1 MKKIFLNIFL
11 LFCFFGF
18 SQEYD
23 LSLQLEVKKSYP
35 QKITSEIYSQT
46 TQNNQVFEISTQLK
60 SDIIFQIQRKESNIF
75 HTQASYS
82 DTEMEATIKV
92 NGKENRFIE
101 NNKPLIK
108 EAIKNIVNEPFSIHF
123 NTKGKVTKIPIM
135 DGIFDKSIRNVAKN
149 HSKKQP
155 ISDFQQKAILE
166 QLQQSFGGQTLI
178 SNLETFM
185 AILPKN
191 PVKTGDSWQ
200 ISSFLSKDTNIKVTS
215 EYTLEEVTSEYILIK
230 GKSDINLENERITLN
245 QGQQIALTAKGEITS
260 ELRLDP
266 KTKWIISAHYS
277 QTMKGQ
283 NQAFGDRSHPEGII
297 VPFESIS
304 KISIDN
310 Q

>member
-1 MKKIFLNIFL
+1 MKNIFL
-11 LFCFFGF
+11 SIFLFFCFFGF

-46 TQNNQVFEISTQLK
+46 KQNNQIFEISTQLK
-60 SDIIFQIQRKESNIF
+60 SDMVFQIQRKERNIF
-75 HTQASYS
+75 HAQASYT
-82 DTEMEATIKV
+82 DTKIEATIKV

-101 NNKPLIK
+101 SNKPLIK

-135 DGIFDKSIRNVAKN
+135 DGIFDKSIRNMAKK
-149 HSKKQP
+149 HP

-166 QLQQSFGGQTLI
+166 QLQQSFGGQMLI

-200 ISSFLSKDTNIKVTS
+200 ISSFLSKDTNIKITT

-266 KTKWIISAHYS
+266 KTKWIISAHYA
-277 QTMKGQ
+277 QKMKGQ
-283 NQAFGDRSHPEGII
+283 NQTFGDRSHPEGTI
-297 VPFESIS
+297 VPFESVS